1 MHELAVTQG
10 IIKICNDEANK
21 HKFKRI
27 LNINIKVGELSGL
40 IPECIS
46 FYFNEISKNTV
57 ADGANLKVKKI
68 PLRYKCMD
76 CGYEGEIQVGEYTCK
91 ECGGLQIKFING
103 RELYIDT
110 MEVE

>member
-1 MHELAVTQG
+1 MHELSVTEG
-10 IIKICNDEANK
+10 IIKICKDEADK

-46 FYFNEISKNTV
+46 FYFNEVSKDTV
-57 ADGANLKVKKI
+57 AEGAKISVEKV
-68 PLRYKCMD
+68 PLRFRCSE
-76 CGYEGEIQVGEYTCK
+76 CGYEGEINLGEYMCK
-91 ECGGLQIKFING
+91 ECGGLRIKFING